1 VSDESLIRA
10 MPDLVMFIRPDGLVM
25 DHFGGKTLPFLF
37 GCGDLA
43 GCRVQDFIET
53 SASALILRLIRR
65 AIADRDTCEAEFK
78 MDDASY
84 LVRIHPQGPQRVMCV
99 MRHVAHERSMAPD
112 SSTAG
117 AHADGF
123 LGQLLDTAAQASLRE
138 QTFALCVIF
147 LDGLAE
153 VGELIDFSIRQHI
166 LDAVIQRS
174 RDTTGTGVDSP
185 PILGVINETLVGAIV
200 TAASREHI
208 RRSVESM
215 AAHMSKPVHVNDA
228 SFVLSPHIGVAI
240 FGQDASTAQ
249 SLLDNARAAMLE
261 ARRSGGGS
269 VHFYSDTVRMLP
281 VLRMDIERELREAI
295 RDGQIRLKYLACHD
309 LRSGRMTGLQSYIR
323 WVHPLRGDISLS
335 EFLPIAESTDLAA
348 TVSRA
353 ALERLARDL
362 PRLRRRFAKDVPVY
376 FGPLRHHLSTG
387 RFLTD
392 FLGSRHAGTFTSG
405 GLILRVAER
414 SLGAL
419 SEPSQMLDDLRKAG
433 VSCVID
439 EMGSGTSSL
448 PQLAQL
454 PIAGL
459 QITRQFVVAAAND
472 PRSTMTCK
480 AIVALAK
487 ALEVP
492 AIAPGVD
499 DEPSRATMA
508 RIGCAQGLG
517 DLYPP
522 VELDD
527 APRTKRCN
535 GATT

>member
-1 VSDESLIRA
+1 MSDESLIRA

-25 DHFGGKTLPFLF
+25 DHFGGRTLPFLF

-43 GCRVQDFIET
+43 GCRVQEFIEP

-78 MDDASY
+78 MDDDSY
-84 LVRIHPQGPQRVMCV
+84 LVRIHPQGPQRAMCV
-99 MRHVAHERSMAPD
+99 VRHVAHDRSNAPD

-117 AHADGF
+117 AHDDGF

-153 VGELIDFSIRQHI
+153 IGELIDFSLRQQI

-174 RDTTGTGVDSP
+174 RDAPGTGGDSP
-185 PILGVINETLVGAIV
+185 PMVGVINETLVGAII
-200 TAASREHI
+200 TAGSREHI

-215 AAHMSKPVHVNDA
+215 TARMSQPVHVNDA
-228 SFVLSPHIGVAI
+228 SFVLSPHVGVAI

-249 SLLDNARAAMLE
+249 TLLDNARAAMLE
-261 ARRSGGGS
+261 ARRCDGGS
-269 VHFYSDTVRMLP
+269 VQFYSDTVRMLP
-281 VLRMDIERELREAI
+281 VIRMDIERELREAI
-295 RDGQIRLKYLACHD
+295 GDGQITLKYLACHD
-309 LRSGRMTGLQSYIR
+309 LMSGRMIGLQAYVR
-323 WVHPLRGDISLS
+323 WVHPLRGDIPLAQ
-335 EFLPIAESTDLAA
+335 FLPIAESTDLATA
-348 TVSRA
+348 VSRA
-353 ALERLARDL
+353 ALERLAGDL
-362 PRLRRRFAKDVPVY
+362 PRLRRRFGKDIPVY

-387 RFLTD
+387 QFLTD
-392 FLGSRHAGTFTSG
+392 VLGSRHAGTLTSG
-405 GLILRVAER
+405 GLVLRVAER
-414 SLGAL
+414 SLSAMP
-419 SEPSQMLDDLRKAG
+419 EPSQMLDDLMKSG

-459 QITRQFVVAAAND
+459 QITRQFVVAAASD
-472 PRSTMTCK
+472 PRSMLTCR

-492 AIAPGVD
+492 AIAPGID
-499 DEPSRATMA
+499 DQRSRTMMA
-508 RIGCAQGLG
+508 EIGCAHGLG

-522 VELDD
+522 VELDN
-527 APRTKRCN
+527 ATRKKRCN
-535 GATT
+535 GTTT